1 MYILELNNL
10 GIRKR
15 AISRSIT
22 KLEKEIHSYIQ
33 SHSLSYEP
41 KKIKSYQTIQKAL
54 KKDNR
59 CEFETL
65 NTKILIERLPAL

>member
-22 KLEKEIHSYIQ
+22 KLERKIHSYIEM
-33 SHSLSYEP
+33 HNLSYEP
-41 KKIKSYQTIQKAL
+41 KKIKSYQLIQKAL
-54 KKDNR
+54 KKNNKI
-59 CEFETL
+59 EFETC
-65 NTKILIERLPAL
+65 NTKILIEKLPAL

>member
-22 KLEKEIHSYIQ
+22 KLEKEIHNYIQ
-33 SHSLSYEP
+33 AHNLSYEP
-41 KKIKSYQTIQKAL
+41 KKIKSYQLIQKAL
-54 KKDNR
+54 KKDNKI
-59 CEFETL
+59 EFETL
-65 NTKILIERLPAL
+65 NTKILIEKLPAL